1 MKFNS
6 DSVPSSTIEIFFPFK
21 GSARKKK
28 EIFIQIIKSNNKI
41 FRSNVFFL
49 SFVEMMKRI
58 MKQQ

>member
-21 GSARKKK
+21 GSAKKK